1 MSESE
6 NPENTPKRT
15 GKGAMN
21 GNETG
26 IPYSKDNQ
34 PSPEAKK
41 EGIRRAKSTRDLLNR
56 IVGEIPG
63 TSKDYVQLTAAFFNI
78 EADEVTV
85 RMIMDFRQAEKAIKG
100 NTQAYKVVTDRAFG
114 RPAPEKVEDIEAKDE
129 KVGSKSRIDLGGG
142 IFFDV

>member
-1 MSESE
+1 MSEE
-6 NPENTPKRT
+6 DNVENTPKKT

-21 GNETG
+21 GIQTG
-26 IPYSKDNQ
+26 PGFTSENQ

-41 EGIRRAKSTRDLLNR
+41 EGMRRAKSTRDLLNR

-63 TSKDYVQLTAAFFNI
+63 TSKDYVHLTAAFFNI